1 MQERVCESQFFGGL
15 YKLRARALHQ
25 GIEVASVI
33 NSSNWNDP
41 EQCKGFDKSC
51 GQREIEHT
59 HKVFFRRILF
69 WGLGWDFNLKIK

>member
-1 MQERVCESQFFGGL
+1 MESIDLQVTVVL
-15 YKLRARALHQ
+15 N
-25 GIEVASVI
+25 IEVASVI

-69 WGLGWDFNLKIK
+69 WGLGWDFNF

>member
-1 MQERVCESQFFGGL
+1 MESIDLQVTVVL
-15 YKLRARALHQ
+15 N
-25 GIEVASVI
+25 IEVASVI

-59 HKVFFRRILF
+59 HKVFFRRIF
-69 WGLGWDFNLKIK
+69 F